1 MKTQRNPQ
9 FRIGLRVLDLLS
21 FLVILPL
28 GHQAIAQNRIC
39 FSTNK
44 SIDSSLGMKIEVK
57 PGGRLRSAECKERS
71 PQKKRLTTQQP
82 PKRLSLQGMS
92 WDLTADACEITT
104 LNLNNPLLKTLDISY
119 NHLTTLDVLHAV
131 GLETLACYGNNIK
144 ELDLEASSKL
154 SYIDCGGDKMQK
166 LSIGSSNSVVRY
178 ISCHTNEFS
187 DAALQA
193 LSKQLLDL
201 SIQQDTPSKRIVL
214 LNQDQIGNEDQNTVT
229 NRLLTRLL
237 KKGWQPFQR
246 VDSEPSPF
254 NPIDKN
260 SFITLTTTPP
270 LVAQSGWKSLPT
282 ENLIFSWKTCPVW
295 ILTRLRRAGPNTLS
309 PHKSLRSLER

>member
-1 MKTQRNPQ
+1 MLFHEQIHR
-9 FRIGLRVLDLLS
+9 FLS
-21 FLVILPL
+21 RHEDR
-28 GHQAIAQNRIC
+28 GEARGTA
-39 FSTNK
+39 
-44 SIDSSLGMKIEVK
+44 SISGVQGEI
-57 PGGRLRSAECKERS
+57 SAE
-71 PQKKRLTTQQP
+71 KKTYYTTTAQEIVIT
-82 PKRLSLQGMS
+82 G
-92 WDLTADACEITT
+92 DVVGLTADACEITT

-260 SFITLTTTPP
+260 SFITLTTTPH
-270 LVAQSGWKSLPT
+270 W
-282 ENLIFSWKTCPVW
+282 
-295 ILTRLRRAGPNTLS
+295 
-309 PHKSLRSLER
+309 